1 MRRSTAI
8 AFIAAML
15 FAPLAQAGTVASVSS
30 PDGALKVELDL
41 NGEGRLAY
49 RVSRKGELLVADSR
63 LGFILGNGRQLLRNL
78 ALDGQAARS
87 FDRDWEQPWGERR
100 FVRDHYNELRASF
113 VEKDHDHR
121 RFDVVFRVFD
131 DGIGFR
137 YELPRQP
144 RLDEVRIQQELTE
157 FAIARP
163 ATAWWIPALEWNREE
178 YLYNRTPLAEVGV
191 AQTPITLRTDDGV
204 HLSIHE
210 AALVDYAGMNLMRGG
225 DGRLRALLTAGSQGA
240 PVIRRTPFATPWRT
254 ITVSDRAGGL
264 VESSLILNLNEPN
277 RLGDVSWFKPSKYV
291 GVWWS
296 LHLDKESWATGP
308 KHGAT
313 TANTKRYI
321 DFAAANGFRGVLVE
335 GWNVGWD
342 GDWFANGWDFDF
354 RRPTPDYDLKG
365 LAAYAK
371 AKGVHLIGHHETG
384 CAVSHYERQMDAA
397 FALFD
402 GLGIDA
408 VKTGYVCDAGQIE
421 RQDAAGGPVVREW
434 HEGQWMSGHHL
445 RVLEAAARHHVAINA
460 HEPIKDTG
468 LRRTY
473 PNWISR
479 EGARGQ
485 EFNAWGDPPNPPEH
499 EVTLVYTRMLAG
511 PMDYTPGVVSLTGKN
526 GQEIGSTLARQ
537 LALYV
542 ALYGP
547 IQMAADLPE
556 HYAEHA
562 DAFQFIKDVAVDWDE
577 SRMLAGAV
585 GEYAAIARK
594 VRGGGEWFIGAINDR
609 NPRTLELALDFLD
622 AGKRY
627 RAEIYRDGEG
637 ADWHGPARFRFV
649 RESREVARGDALTL
663 WLAGGGG
670 AAVRFVPVKG

>member
-1 MRRSTAI
+1 MRFSTAI
-8 AFIAAML
+8 AMLAAALLAPIAHAD
-15 FAPLAQAGTVASVSS
+15 TVASVAS

-49 RVSRKGELLVADSR
+49 RVSRKGQPLVADSR
-63 LGFILGNGRQLLRNL
+63 LGFILRNDRQFLRGL
-78 ALDGQAARS
+78 KLHAQSARS
-87 FDRDWEQPWGERR
+87 FDATWEQPWGERR

-113 VEKDHDHR
+113 IEGDRDHR
-121 RFDVVFRVFD
+121 RLDVVFRVFD

-137 YELPRQP
+137 YEFPKQP
-144 RLDEVRIQQELTE
+144 KLDEVQIAEELTE

-163 ATAWWIPALEWNREE
+163 ATAWWIPAWEWNREE
-178 YLYNRTPLAEVGV
+178 YLYNRTPLAEVGT
-191 AQTPITLRTDDGV
+191 AQTPITLRTADGT

-210 AALVDYAGMNLMRGG
+210 AALVDYAGMNLMKGG
-225 DGRLRALLTAGSQGA
+225 DGRLRASLTPGSPA
-240 PVIRRTPFATPWRT
+240 KVVRHVPFATPWRT
-254 ITVSDRAGGL
+254 ITISDRAGGL

-277 RLGDVSWFKPSKYV
+277 KLGDVGWFKPSKYV

-296 LHLDKESWATGP
+296 LHLDKETWATGP
-308 KHGAT
+308 RHGAT
-313 TANTKRYI
+313 TANTRRYI
-321 DFAAANGFRGVLVE
+321 DFAAENGFRGVLVE

-354 RRPTPDYDLKG
+354 RKPTPDYDLQG

-371 AKGVHLIGHHETG
+371 SKDVHLIGHHETG
-384 CAVSHYERQMDAA
+384 CAVSHYERQMDDA
-397 FALFD
+397 FALFER
-402 GLGIDA
+402 LGIDA

-421 RQDAAGGPVVREW
+421 RQDVAGGPVLREW

-445 RVLEAAARHHVAINA
+445 RVLEAAAKRHVAINA

-485 EFNAWGDPPNPPEH
+485 EFNAWGDPPNSPEH

-542 ALYGP
+542 ALYSP

-556 HYAEHA
+556 HYAEHP
-562 DAFQFIKDVAVDWDE
+562 DAFRFIKDVAVDWDE
-577 SRMLAGAV
+577 SHVLAGEV

-609 NPRTLELALDFLD
+609 NARSVPLKLDFLD

-637 ADWHGPARFRFV
+637 ADWRGAARFRFV
-649 RESREVARGDALTL
+649 REERTVARGDALHL

-670 AAVRFVPVKG
+670 AAVRFVPLEE

>member
-1 MRRSTAI
+1 VKRMRHALKIVLVAVACLTPA
-8 AFIAAML
+8 
-15 FAPLAQAGTVASVSS
+15 AQAATVASVYS

-49 RVSRKGELLVADSR
+49 RISRKGQPLVSDSR
-63 LGFILGNGRQLLRNL
+63 LGFIFADDRQFLRNL
-78 ALDGQAARS
+78 KLHAQAARS
-87 FDRDWEQPWGERR
+87 FDETWEQPWGERR
-100 FVRDHYNELRASF
+100 FIRNHYNELRATL
-113 VEKDHDHR
+113 VESDRDHR
-121 RFDVVFRVFD
+121 RFDVVFRVYD

-137 YELPRQP
+137 YEVPKQP
-144 RLDEVRIQQELTE
+144 ALEQVRIQQELTE
-157 FAIARP
+157 FVIARP

-178 YLYNRTPLAEVGV
+178 YLYHRTPLQEVGV

-204 HLSIHE
+204 HVSIHE
-210 AALVDYAGMNLMRGG
+210 AALVDYAGMNLMRGERG
-225 DGRLRALLTAGSQGA
+225 KLRALLTPGTGGA
-240 PVIRRTPFATPWRT
+240 PVVRRTPFATPWRT
-254 ITVSDRAGGL
+254 LQVADRAGGL
-264 VESSLILNLNEPN
+264 VESNLILNLNEPN
-277 RLGDVSWFKPSKYV
+277 RLGDVGWFKPHKYV

-296 LHLDKESWATGP
+296 LHLDKETWATGP

-313 TANTKRYI
+313 TENTKRYI

-335 GWNVGWD
+335 GWNPGWD

-354 RRPTPDYDLKG
+354 RKPTQDYDLQG

-371 AKGVHLIGHHETG
+371 SKGVHLVGHHETG
-384 CAVSHYERQMDAA
+384 CAVSHYERQMDEA
-397 FALFD
+397 FALFRR
-402 GLGIDA
+402 LGIDA

-421 RQDAAGGPVVREW
+421 RQDVANGPVLREW

-445 RVLEAAARHHVAINA
+445 RVLEAAAKHQVAINA

-499 EVTLVYTRMLAG
+499 EVTLVFTRMLAG

-526 GQEIGSTLARQ
+526 GLELQSTLARQ

-542 ALYGP
+542 ALYSP

-556 HYAEHA
+556 HYAQHQ

-577 SRMLAGAV
+577 SRVLAGEV
-585 GEYAAIARK
+585 GEYVAIARK
-594 VRGGGEWFIGAINDR
+594 QRGSPQWFIGAINDR
-609 NPRTLELALDFLD
+609 NPREVS
-622 AGKRY
+622 Y
-627 RAEIYRDGEG
+627 RLTSSTQASATVRRSTATARAPTGRAPRDSVSC
-637 ADWHGPARFRFV
+637 ARPA
-649 RESREVARGDALTL
+649 
-663 WLAGGGG
+663 
-670 AAVRFVPVKG
+670 K

>member
-1 MRRSTAI
+1 MHHVLKVVLLAV
-8 AFIAAML
+8 ACL
-15 FAPLAQAGTVASVSS
+15 APAAQAATVASASS
-30 PDGALKVELDL
+30 PDGRLRVELDL

-49 RVSRKGELLVADSR
+49 RIARKGQPLVADSR
-63 LGFILGNGRQLLRNL
+63 LGLIFADDRQLLRNL
-78 ALDGQAARS
+78 KLDAQAARS
-87 FDRDWEQPWGERR
+87 FDETWEQPWGERR
-100 FVRDHYNELRASF
+100 FVRNRYNELRASF
-113 VEKDHDHR
+113 IESDRDHR
-121 RFDVVFRVFD
+121 RFDVVFRVYD
-131 DGIGFR
+131 DGVGFR
-137 YELPRQP
+137 YEVPKQP
-144 RLDEVRIQQELTE
+144 ALGQVRIQQELTE
-157 FAIARP
+157 FVIARP

-178 YLYNRTPLAEVGV
+178 YLYHRTPLQEVGV

-204 HLSIHE
+204 HVSIHE
-210 AALVDYAGMNLMRGG
+210 AALVDYAGMNLMRGEG
-225 DGRLRALLTAGSQGA
+225 GKLRALLTPGTGGA
-240 PVIRRTPFATPWRT
+240 PVVRRTPFSTPWRT
-254 ITVSDRAGGL
+254 VQVADRAGGL

-277 RLGDVSWFKPSKYV
+277 KLGDVSWVKPHKYV

-296 LHLDKESWATGP
+296 LHLDKETWATG
-308 KHGAT
+308 KRHGAT
-313 TANTKRYI
+313 TENTRRYI

-335 GWNVGWD
+335 GWNPGWD

-354 RRPTPDYDLKG
+354 RKPTPDYDLQG

-371 AKGVHLIGHHETG
+371 AKGVHLVGHHETG
-384 CAVSHYERQMDAA
+384 CAVSHYERQMGEA
-397 FALFD
+397 FAMFRE
-402 GLGIDA
+402 LGIDA

-421 RQDAAGGPVVREW
+421 RQDMAKGPVLREW

-445 RVLEAAARHHVAINA
+445 RVLEAAAKHQVAINA

-499 EVTLVYTRMLAG
+499 EVTLVFTRMLAG

-526 GQEIGSTLARQ
+526 GLELQSTLARQ

-542 ALYGP
+542 ALYSP

-556 HYAEHA
+556 HYAEHP

-577 SRMLAGAV
+577 SRVLAGEV
-585 GEYAAIARK
+585 GEYVAIARK
-594 VRGGGEWFIGAINDR
+594 QRGSPQWFIGAINDR
-609 NPRTLELALDFLD
+609 NPREVPLRLDFLD
-622 AGKRY
+622 PGKRY
-627 RAEIYRDGEG
+627 RAEIYRDGAG
-637 ADWHGPARFRFV
+637 ADWKGAARFRFL
-649 RESREVARGDALTL
+649 REAREVRRGDAMTL

-670 AAVRFVPVKG
+670 AAIRFVLLEQ